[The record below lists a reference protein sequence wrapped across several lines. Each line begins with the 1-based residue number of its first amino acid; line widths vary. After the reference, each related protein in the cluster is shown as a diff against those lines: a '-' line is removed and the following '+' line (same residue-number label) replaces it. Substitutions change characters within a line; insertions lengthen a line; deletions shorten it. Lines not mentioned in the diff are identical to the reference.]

1 VGITILASFI
11 TPGDAITL
19 TIAMIVPLFFLYEFG
34 IVLSAMIYRRRRA
47 REALESSSEPPA
59 GSVEAG

>member
-1 VGITILASFI
+1 MAITILASFI

-34 IVLSAMIYRRRRA
+34 IILSVMIYRRKRA
-47 REALESSSEPPA
+47 REALESSSEPPDR
-59 GSVEAG
+59 SVEAE